1 MSRPRPR
8 ADAPVGGL
16 VVDKPGGP
24 TSHDVV
30 AAARRAL
37 GQPRVGHTG
46 TLDPMATGVL
56 VLLLG
61 AATRLARFLAA
72 DEKTYL
78 ATVRVGQ
85 STSTGDAA
93 GEPTGPLTP
102 VELDP
107 LVVERALD
115 GLRGPQLQVP
125 PEVSAKQIGG
135 RRAYDLARAGTPVPL
150 APAAVEARELTLLS
164 CAGPVAEL
172 RVRCS
177 AGYYVRALA
186 RDLGASLGVG
196 AHLTALRRERSGR
209 FGLDRAVGFDLLVGA
224 PERAS
229 QQVIPAAALLDH
241 LPAVQVDLAG
251 AARVGHGQA
260 LGTGNWLGGSGQ
272 ALPEGQTTR
281 ILGPDGRLIAVAGV
295 KGGLLHPVLV
305 LV

>member
-16 VVDKPGGP
+16 DVDQPGGP

-93 GEPTGPLTP
+93 GEPTGPFTP

-196 AHLTALRRERSGR
+196 AHLAALRRERSGR

-241 LPAVQVDLAG
+241 LPAVQVDLAD

-260 LGTGNWLGGSGQ
+260 PGTGNWRGGSGQ
-272 ALPEGQTTR
+272 ALPEGQATR
-281 ILGPDGRLIAVAGV
+281 ILGPDGRLIAVADV
-295 KGGLLHPVLV
+295 RGGLLHPVLV